1 MSRLSKLRGK
11 RRRGLGIGL
20 VALLAAPP
28 CALAQ
33 ALPPDFQT
41 PALETYGPSMRYDG
55 PPAPAFH
62 SPLARAAQ
70 KWRLCAVLPHVK
82 DPYWLDVVHGMSD
95 EARRLGVALRIV
107 ETGGY
112 YGKTQQIAALAGCAE
127 GRADAIIL
135 GSVAYRDPDIVAA
148 VAEAARTAPVV
159 AAVNDVDAPALAAKV
174 GVSWRRMGEEVG
186 RWFSARHPRGSAP
199 VKAALAS
206 GPREA
211 GWTGIL
217 ADGLAAGLS
226 ASSAQMVESEGADS
240 DTFEQY
246 RLVERLLERRP
257 DADYLIGAA
266 PAAESARAILAQR
279 PDLARIGVVATYFTS
294 TLRRALAQG
303 RLLAAPFDW
312 PRTQGALAVEFAVR
326 AKEGALDHRQ
336 IGPRVTMLR
345 AGMKLDPRHFAPPDF
360 EPSFDID

>member
-1 MSRLSKLRGK
+1 ML
-11 RRRGLGIGL
+11 
-20 VALLAAPP
+20 ALLAAIPRAGAQTP
-28 CALAQ
+28 ALETQ
-33 ALPPDFQT
+33 A

-82 DPYWLDVVHGMSD
+82 DPYWLDVVHGMSG

-112 YGKTQQIAALAGCAE
+112 YGKTQQIAALSGCVAGK
-127 GRADAIIL
+127 ADAIVF

-148 VAEAARTAPVV
+148 IAQAAKTAPVV

-174 GVSWRRMGEEVG
+174 GVSWRRMGEEAG
-186 RWFSARHPRGSAP
+186 RWFSARHPKGSAP
-199 VKAALAS
+199 GAAALAS
-206 GPREA
+206 GPPEA

-217 ADGLAAGLS
+217 AEGLAAGLA
-226 ASSAQMVESEGADS
+226 ASSVRLVESEGADS

-266 PAAESARAILAQR
+266 PAVESARAILARR
-279 PDLARIGVVATYFTS
+279 PDLARIGLVATYFTS

-303 RLLAAPFDW
+303 RILAAPFDW
-312 PRTQGALAVEFAVR
+312 PQAQGALAVEYAVR
-326 AKEGALDHRQ
+326 AREGALDHRQ
-336 IGPRVTMLR
+336 IGPRVTLLS
-345 AGMKLDPRHFAPPDF
+345 AGMTLDPRHFAPPDF
-360 EPSFDID
+360 EPSFDIE